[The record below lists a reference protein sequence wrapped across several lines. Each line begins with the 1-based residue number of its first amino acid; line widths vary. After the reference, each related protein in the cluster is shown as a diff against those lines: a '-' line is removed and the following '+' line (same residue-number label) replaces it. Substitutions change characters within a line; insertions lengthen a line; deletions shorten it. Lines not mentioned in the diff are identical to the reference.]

1 MARVSSEQIK
11 PLVAIRTLVYNHA
24 PYLHD
29 YFRGIL
35 MQKTTFPF
43 VAIVHDDAST
53 DGSTDIIREYAEK
66 YPNIIK
72 PIFETE
78 NQYSKHDGSLK
89 RIMNSACA
97 GIKYLAL
104 CEGDDYW
111 TDPYKLQKQ
120 IDWLEQHSEYT
131 MVCTDA
137 AVLSTE
143 GELSEA
149 DFEKIGWPRYH
160 ESKDVRAEDAISL
173 GGWFIHTATMVYR
186 NGLTADYPPAC
197 VRCYT
202 GDHTLQMYAAL
213 KGKIRYIHE
222 KTAAYRWRWPGSW
235 TGRVSAGD
243 FNPGIIEKWKG
254 KMEMFESLDDYSDGR
269 YRAVFRRTEAN
280 YAIQYL
286 AQAKKMAPQALKALG
301 CYLRYE
307 YLAPYMPKPS
317 PDLASRVSFFLKR
330 LCFYPYYPFTR
341 SQYLAAPWLRPFYR
355 VDYSKVS
362 LRIGR
367 FGLITIYS
375 GGGGLRLFGIKIW

>member
-11 PLVAIRTLVYNHA
+11 PLVALRTLVYNHA

-53 DGSTDIIREYAEK
+53 DGSTDIIREYA
-66 YPNIIK
+66 
-72 PIFETE
+72 
-78 NQYSKHDGSLK
+78 
-89 RIMNSACA
+89 
-97 GIKYLAL
+97 
-104 CEGDDYW
+104 
-111 TDPYKLQKQ
+111 
-120 IDWLEQHSEYT
+120 
-131 MVCTDA
+131 
-137 AVLSTE
+137 
-143 GELSEA
+143 
-149 DFEKIGWPRYH
+149 EKIGWPRYH

-222 KTAAYRWRWPGSW
+222 KTAAYRWSWPGSW

-269 YRAVFRRTEAN
+269 YRAVFRRPEAN

-301 CYLRYE
+301 CYLRSVSA
-307 YLAPYMPKPS
+307 LPLFVATQ
-317 PDLASRVSFFLKR
+317 PD
-330 LCFYPYYPFTR
+330 
-341 SQYLAAPWLRPFYR
+341 
-355 VDYSKVS
+355 
-362 LRIGR
+362 
-367 FGLITIYS
+367 TI
-375 GGGGLRLFGIKIW
+375 